1 MFDLKQILK
10 PGESYEINKTIEMDD
25 TVGNQSV
32 YLNQLLSTSACVD
45 TFVNAATKVTDRNLP
60 EGFIT
65 IGHSITVT
73 HHAPSL
79 LGTSVTFR
87 VVLRSI
93 EGNKIIFDISA
104 RDAIGEILTGTFE
117 RAVVNR
123 IALMD
128 KATERAEKL
137 RDMK

>member
-1 MFDLKQILK
+1 MFDLKEILK
-10 PGESYEINKTIEMDD
+10 PGESYEVNKVIEMDD

-32 YLNQLLSTSACVD
+32 YLNQLLSTSACVE
-45 TFVNAATKVTDRNLP
+45 TFVKASTKVTDKYLP

-65 IGHSITVT
+65 IGRSLTIT
-73 HHAPSL
+73 HDEPSL
-79 LGTSVTFR
+79 LGTNVTFR

-93 EGNKIIFDISA
+93 EGNKVLFDISA
-104 RDAIGEILTGTFE
+104 RDALGEILTGTFE

-128 KATERAEKL
+128 KATERAEQL

>member
-1 MFDLKQILK
+1 MFDLGELLK
-10 PGESYEINKTIEMDD
+10 TGESCEINKVIEMDD

-32 YLNQLLSTSACVD
+32 YLNQLLSTSSCVE
-45 TFVNAATKVTDRNLP
+45 TFVKAANRITERSLP

-65 IGHSITVT
+65 IGYSITIT
-73 HHAPSL
+73 HEEPSL

-87 VVLRSI
+87 TVLKEI
-93 EGNKIIFDISA
+93 EGNRLVFDISA
-104 RDAIGEILTGTFE
+104 RDALGEILRGTFE

-123 IALMD
+123 VALMD

-137 RDMK
+137 RDLK